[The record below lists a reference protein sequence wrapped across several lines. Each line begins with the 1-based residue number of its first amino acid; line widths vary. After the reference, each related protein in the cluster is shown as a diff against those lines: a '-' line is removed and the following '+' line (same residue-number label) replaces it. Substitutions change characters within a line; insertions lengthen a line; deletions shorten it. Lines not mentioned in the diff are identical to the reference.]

1 MAIDYIDKSIDQLQK
16 TKGALV
22 GIDRNLGLAN
32 DKAQDLTIKKLNG
45 GNPGMAAKFAAY
57 SPLFMR

>member
-22 GIDRNLGLAN
+22 GTDLLILIAACAHSTRATSHIEAQIQSNQRNR
-32 DKAQDLTIKKLNG
+32 LT
-45 GNPGMAAKFAAY
+45 
-57 SPLFMR
+57 